1 MLLSFAVCG
10 LGLALAF
17 AFSNPVGFV
26 VDGLGVAFF
35 VYDIFTGEEKKMG
48 KKKTRRMKNDKTL
61 KVYNRAKISPFIR
74 RTARTFT
81 TA

>member
-48 KKKTRRMKNDKTL
+48 KKKPDE
-61 KVYNRAKISPFIR
+61 
-74 RTARTFT
+74 
-81 TA
+81 